1 MRRSYESGS
10 ETFLRVRDGGISLAL
25 EVKGDLLGA
34 SYYSS
39 SDLALVLL
47 EEAPLSENTYV
58 EHLINHV
65 RPTLVLAPANVP
77 EDLVRRLQ
85 RLNELDGLPCT
96 IPIGYDIKTNF
107 NAKIT
112 SRIY

>member
-1 MRRSYESGS
+1 MRRSHESGS
-10 ETFLRVRDGGISLAL
+10 ETFLQVRDGGIFLAL
-25 EVKGDLLGA
+25 EVKGDALGA

-39 SDLALVLL
+39 ADLALVLL
-47 EEAPLSENTYV
+47 EEAPLSENICI

-77 EDLVRRLQ
+77 EGLVRRLQ

-96 IPIGYDIKTNF
+96 IPISYDVNAIF
-107 NAKIT
+107 NSKIS
-112 SRIY
+112 SRIH